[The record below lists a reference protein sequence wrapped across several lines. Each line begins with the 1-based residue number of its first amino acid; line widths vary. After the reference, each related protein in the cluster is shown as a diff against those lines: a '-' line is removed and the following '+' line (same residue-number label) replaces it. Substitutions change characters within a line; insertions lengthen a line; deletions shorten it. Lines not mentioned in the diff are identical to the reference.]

1 MTCPL
6 CGSKMKVYC
15 TRQAGS
21 CIIRYRRCPKCGQTS
36 KTVEETP
43 E

>member
-6 CGSKMKVYC
+6 CGSRMKVYSI
-15 TRQAGS
+15 RRYPK
-21 CIIRYRRCPKCGQTS
+21 CIIRYRRCPKCGQTA
-36 KTVEETP
+36 KTVEEAP